1 MTIDTITSMMD
12 DSIEVYEGVIKPISK
27 KLGGAVGIA
36 SKWGII
42 MYYEDE
48 RQISKLAD
56 LLDTSPQ
63 MLDFLAGAEHNGFM
77 WRNSTENSTAP
88 TISLPTPREIDKLEE
103 GCNQIAGY
111 DAMIIMVA
119 VSSSSISISLKLPKE
134 EIMSLIGS
142 KYKYHLD
149 EYDNVVVDYGG
160 YSFDFHTEKH
170 NFDFTR
176 G

>member
-1 MTIDTITSMMD
+1 MTIDNITSMMD
-12 DSIEVYEGVIKPISK
+12 DSIEVYESVLNPISK
-27 KLGGAVGIA
+27 KLGGAVDIA

-42 MYYEDE
+42 MYYEEE
-48 RQISKLAD
+48 RQISRLAD
-56 LLDTSPQ
+56 LLDTSPH
-63 MLDFLAGAEHNGFM
+63 MLDFSAGAEHNGFI

-142 KYKYHLD
+142 KYKYYLD

-160 YSFDFHTEKH
+160 YTFDFHTEKH
-170 NFDFTR
+170 NFE
-176 G
+176 